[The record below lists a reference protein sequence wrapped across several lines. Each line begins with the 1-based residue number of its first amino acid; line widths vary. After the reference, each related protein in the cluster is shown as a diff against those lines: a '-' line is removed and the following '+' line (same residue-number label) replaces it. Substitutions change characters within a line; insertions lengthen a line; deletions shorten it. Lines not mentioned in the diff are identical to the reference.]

1 MELWTVNEAAAY
13 LKLHPD
19 SIRRKVRLK
28 QLPFVRMG
36 RWLRFRKETLD
47 EWLAQGCPSQAE
59 QPSLFDR

>member
-1 MELWTVNEAAAY
+1 MPILTTREAAAY

-19 SIRRKVRLK
+19 TLRRKLSHKEVPATKL
-28 QLPFVRMG
+28 G
-36 RWLRFRKETLD
+36 GHWRFRTEVLD